1 IVSQEPN
8 LFSGTIAKNIAFGF
22 PGASH
27 EQIEQAAKDSCAYD
41 FIMKFP
47 KGFNT
52 DIGEGGGQLSGGQ
65 KQRIAIARALVKNP
79 KILLLDEATSALDYE
94 SERIIQEAL
103 DKLMEA
109 HDRTTIVIA
118 HRLST
123 VRKADRIAV
132 IAGGRLREIGSH
144 DELINKP
151 EGRYKRL
158 VQSQRR
164 TSKLDVDA
172 IKKDNFH
179 NVDEEDEKD
188 IDFEKVE
195 EGELH

>member
-1 IVSQEPN
+1 
-8 LFSGTIAKNIAFGF
+8 
-22 PGASH
+22 
-27 EQIEQAAKDSCAYD
+27 
-41 FIMKFP
+41 M
-47 KGFNT
+47 
-52 DIGEGGGQLSGGQ
+52 
-65 KQRIAIARALVKNP
+65 KNP
-79 KILLLDEATSALDYE
+79 KILLLDEATSALDSE
-94 SERIIQEAL
+94 SERIVQEAL

-158 VQSQRR
+158 VESQKR
-164 TSKLDVDA
+164 TSTVDVDA
-172 IKKDNFH
+172 IKKDNVH
-179 NVDEEDEKD
+179 KIDEEDEEE
-188 IDFEKVE
+188 IDFEKE
-195 EGELH
+195 AEGESHFDFPQIRDKLKFLW